1 MTRKTTYSDEELT
14 KIEYRIAKIRKELC
28 EDNNTLFAEKLGI
41 AKQTASNLC
50 GGKKSVGKRTVD
62 KILNTFPTI
71 SKKWLLLGEGCMY
84 NNSNMTHTGD
94 IRDNSVGGDLL
105 GHGATKNDSIEIQK
119 LVDTIAILTE
129 TNRQQSEQISKLIDI
144 IASKQ

>member
-1 MTRKTTYSDEELT
+1 MIDYQSEKISKSYDALRIMNQIIAYSGLKAAPFLKKIGAGPSYLNDIKTGKVQNIT
-14 KIEYRIAKIRKELC
+14 KMMSEKITKEYPEISESFII
-28 EDNNTLFAEKLGI
+28 LGI
-41 AKQTASNLC
+41 PPML
-50 GGKKSVGKRTVD
+50 KS
-62 KILNTFPTI
+62 
-71 SKKWLLLGEGCMY
+71 EQA
-84 NNSNMTHTGD
+84 GD

-119 LVDTIAILTE
+119 LMDTIATLTE

>member
-1 MTRKTTYSDEELT
+1 MVDNQHE
-14 KIEYRIAKIRKELC
+14 KI
-28 EDNNTLFAEKLGI
+28 
-41 AKQTASNLC
+41 SN
-50 GGKKSVGKRTVD
+50 R
-62 KILNTFPTI
+62 LNTREIIEAIIKHSGLNTAQFLKKIGLNQTFVQDVRNGKI
-71 SKKWLLLGEGCMY
+71 SNITRRTAVKVLQQYPEISESFL
-84 NNSNMTHTGD
+84 MTGIPPMLTSEQAGD